1 VSRPSDTEIL
11 REQDKIARTLDTARK
26 VFGER
31 DAEIRC
37 VGMVIGVV
45 SYLTKH
51 YGSRR
56 AYDTIQGITLRPSTI
71 PQRLWVGGGKSRTAH
86 LRIFSKKPNAI
97 GSTRGERELVP
108 S

>member
-1 VSRPSDTEIL
+1 MSRPSDTTEIL

-26 VFGER
+26 VYGEE

-37 VGMVIGVV
+37 AGMVIGVV

-56 AYDTIQGITLRPSTI
+56 AYDTIQGIADSI
-71 PQRLWVGGGKSRTAH
+71 PEL
-86 LRIFSKKPNAI
+86 P
-97 GSTRGERELVP
+97 RG
-108 S
+108 

>member
-1 VSRPSDTEIL
+1 MSRSSDTIEIFA

-26 VFGER
+26 VYGEH

-37 VGMVIGVV
+37 AGMVIGVV

-56 AYDTIQGITLRPSTI
+56 AYDTIQGVADCI
-71 PQRLWVGGGKSRTAH
+71 P
-86 LRIFSKKPNAI
+86 
-97 GSTRGERELVP
+97 ELP
-108 S
+108 A